1 VNTWHYSPTETPS
14 TVSMDAGA
22 AQALVHLGVAAGV
35 MGSLRAHTA
44 ETIHIIDAG
53 GTLATGIGGA
63 LIDVNVTSL
72 PCREGGHITHG
83 TPRFSGNRPA
93 LRDMYV
99 DTLQLHR
106 LFLNHHM
113 ARFKE

>member
-1 VNTWHYSPTETPS
+1 
-14 TVSMDAGA
+14 MDAGA

-72 PCREGGHITHG
+72 PCESWR
-83 TPRFSGNRPA
+83 A
-93 LRDMYV
+93 
-99 DTLQLHR
+99 DTTVTIDAIHTGSMDTR
-106 LFLNHHM
+106 VASTVIKINFTINP
-113 ARFKE
+113 